1 MEQGEAYLWKQR
13 AQVAADRITYLE
25 QLLSRAYPMMSN
37 PYPPQLDPHLSEVY
51 AKILREVETVVA
63 RVPDAGVD
71 DEDKPVELPCG
82 SCDGDGCPN
91 CAMAAIV
98 RATES

>member
-1 MEQGEAYLWKQR
+1 MDQGEAYLWKQR
-13 AQVAADRITYLE
+13 AQMGADRISYLE

-37 PYPPQLDPHLSEVY
+37 PYPPQADAHLSAVY

-71 DEDKPVELPCG
+71 DEDKPVELPCA

-91 CAMAAIV
+91 CEAPMML
-98 RATES
+98 SD